1 MIRPSATE
9 IDRLKQVAQEVRDS
23 TEESGFYV
31 DVAVGQH
38 EAFTQSE
45 GPASLLERTLVL
57 DAAQRGASQAGFG
70 IERVSGSLD
79 LLATGGTTLRRYR
92 VKRITLNKEGVYGA
106 ICGAGSALLVS
117 DPLSIFTEEKWIF
130 GYITADDH
138 TIDSLVAAEIVGW
151 DGDGPVR
158 LRFGT
163 VIDLSEHKPPRGFV
177 STDEG
182 LDGFEDHGK
191 SSREVG

>member
-1 MIRPSATE
+1 
-9 IDRLKQVAQEVRDS
+9 
-23 TEESGFYV
+23 V

-38 EAFTQSE
+38 DAFTQSE
-45 GPASLLERTLVL
+45 GPASLLERALVL

-79 LLATGGTTLRRYR
+79 LLAAEDATLRRYR
-92 VKRITLNKEGVYGA
+92 IKRVTLDKDGNYGA
-106 ICGAGSALLVS
+106 ICGAGSALLTS
-117 DPLSIFTEEKWIF
+117 DPDSLFVEEKWIF
-130 GYITADDH
+130 GYTTADDH
-138 TIDSLVAAEIVGW
+138 TIDSLIAAEIVGW

-158 LRFGT
+158 LRFGP

-182 LDGFEDHGK
+182 LDGFEDDSE
-191 SSREVG
+191 SSHETG